1 MDYTI
6 MEQFALVALD
16 GQDSIHNTAAKKAA
30 VIGIA
35 AASVLQTL
43 LVEDAQK
50 NVNEFKN
57 RFCHQLEKIKKMNG
71 KQRRSLEKET
81 VSMLKAEKVL
91 EEVPNL
97 LGCDMN
103 YYTANVTMR
112 EYKTDEGT
120 YQRIIESVRAV
131 ILEPGEVPEETVA
144 VLWLFRECGCFH
156 DIFSIEEQKKI
167 ESRLIEISAE
177 SQLYKVIL
185 EQEFHSGVRRTYLKF
200 LNFKS
205 NIFKNPYLEGV
216 NLLFP
221 FFDRRQAIF
230 IDMVILGTT
239 VRDRRQT
246 AMQFLRENGHSC
258 EELRIESETMVK
270 IDNAYYRIWPST
282 RSCKVPIQG
291 VELLPVYR

>member
-16 GQDSIHNTAAKKAA
+16 GQDSMHNTVAKKAA
-30 VIGIA
+30 VMGIA
-35 AASVLQTL
+35 AANVLQTL
-43 LVEDAQK
+43 LVEDVQE
-50 NVNEFKN
+50 NMNEFEN
-57 RFCHQLEKIKKMNG
+57 RFCHQLENIKKMNG
-71 KQRRSLEKET
+71 KQRRSLEKEI
-81 VSMLKAEKVL
+81 VSVLKVEKVL

-112 EYKTDEGT
+112 EYKSNEDA
-120 YQRIIESVRAV
+120 YQRITESIRAV
-131 ILEPGEVPEETVA
+131 ILEPGEVTEETVA
-144 VLWLFRECGCFH
+144 VLWLIRECGCMH
-156 DIFSIEEQKKI
+156 DIFSIEEQYKI
-167 ESRLIEISAE
+167 EARLIELSAE
-177 SQLYKVIL
+177 NQLYKIIL
-185 EQEFHSGVRRTYLKF
+185 GQEFHSGVRRTYLKY
-200 LNFKS
+200 LDFKR
-205 NIFKNPYLEGV
+205 NIFKNPYLEGI

-239 VRDRRQT
+239 VKDRRQN
-246 AMQFLRENGHSC
+246 AMKFLRENGHSC

-270 IDNAYYRIWPST
+270 IDNAYYRIWPSA
-282 RSCKVPIQG
+282 RSCRIPIQG